1 LIVHVGADDER
12 AHLYPEP
19 MQRWGHLR
27 LSVGLE
33 DADDLTRDLAEALA
47 GVRTLQ

>member
-1 LIVHVGADDER
+1 MMN

-27 LSVGLE
+27 LSIGLE
-33 DADDLTRDLAEALA
+33 DVDDLVRDLAGAMA
-47 GVRTLQ
+47 DVRTAD

>member
-1 LIVHVGADDER
+1 MTS

-33 DADDLTRDLAEALA
+33 DADDLMRDLAEALA
-47 GVRTLQ
+47 GVGTRQ